1 MPSCRG
7 ISDIYKR
14 VVTNVCFEYLDN
26 LNAYWFFLIV
36 VVLLNILITTFAVK
50 QSNMFRKY
58 LAYNMMSENHS
69 PYKEK

>member
-1 MPSCRG
+1 MPSCSG
-7 ISDIYKR
+7 ISDIYKK

-36 VVLLNILITTFAVK
+36 VVLLNILITIFAVK
-50 QSNMFRKY
+50 QSNLFRKY
-58 LAYNMMSENHS
+58 LAYSMMSENHS